1 MSYLTR
7 GLPVMR
13 AAAQRAAPR
22 APVAV
27 TRRNMGGH
35 APVEYEGVDK
45 IVRDK
50 LPEDWQVVLAILGG
64 YFMLY
69 PISKIFSGGKKEAPA
84 PAATGG
90 GGNIPS
96 IADDSFEAWSKI
108 PGNMAKWEAEVAK
121 MKQRPSASSHGH
133 LAQRAWFGTGVRVD
147 GGWSVRPVD
156 AGRQWRGFDGTG
168 WRAGRVGPGRHENN
182 RTKVSERTNKTT
194 NESAARPLACVRG
207 QGGSFCVETR
217 QTNGGGR
224 LPGVQQNQDGK
235 QGGASGRRP
244 LSCVRRGGGGAA
256 ARWRRMRREPRAS
269 RVLVG
274 MWGGKPGRC
283 GRWGVDARVRCERDA
298 SAAPAVAAGEAR
310 PRGGRA
316 CAVLAPGWCVR

>member
-1 MSYLTR
+1 MLRLSTKVLTR
-7 GLPVMR
+7 SSATSSRRTGRLCSPSLAATSCFTRSPRSSAAARRRLLPRPRR
-13 AAAQRAAPR
+13 AAAATSRRSLTIRSRPGPRSRATWPSGRPR
-22 APVAV
+22 WP
-27 TRRNMGGH
+27 RC
-35 APVEYEGVDK
+35 
-45 IVRDK
+45 
-50 LPEDWQVVLAILGG
+50 
-64 YFMLY
+64 
-69 PISKIFSGGKKEAPA
+69 
-84 PAATGG
+84 
-90 GGNIPS
+90 
-96 IADDSFEAWSKI
+96 
-108 PGNMAKWEAEVAK
+108 
-121 MKQRPSASSHGH
+121 KQRPSASSHGH